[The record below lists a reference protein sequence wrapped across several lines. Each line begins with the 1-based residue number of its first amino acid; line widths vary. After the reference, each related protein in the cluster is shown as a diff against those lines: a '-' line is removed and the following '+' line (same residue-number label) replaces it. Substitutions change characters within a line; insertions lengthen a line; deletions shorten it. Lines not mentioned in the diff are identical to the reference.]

1 MCIQGS
7 SRLMT
12 SYVRPPN
19 LSKVVVRHMISIC
32 ADLTFDFWAEKSLGL
47 LYESLLRALKTK
59 RNLWTQSVS
68 KKLNLSH

>member
-12 SYVRPPN
+12 SYVRPLN

-32 ADLTFDFWAEKSLGL
+32 EDLTFDFWAEKSLGL
-47 LYESLLRALKTK
+47 LYESLIRA
-59 RNLWTQSVS
+59 
-68 KKLNLSH
+68 

>member
-47 LYESLLRALKTK
+47 LYESLLRAIRGLIVFQK
-59 RNLWTQSVS
+59 NLIYLISFIS
-68 KKLNLSH
+68 M